1 MSTKTHLPKA
11 AGHIRQQPPSRP
23 GSPRRPGPARVQR
36 RSRTV
41 HLSWWITMAAVVLA
55 AVVGVVIQSNR
66 SANAAAGAAP
76 HHLLGP
82 GDSEVEGSP
91 TAPVLVEE
99 YGDYQCPVCG
109 RFHAQVGPTI
119 DALVRAGSIRFAF
132 HPFAFIGPESIT
144 AAAAAECAGDDG
156 HYFAMSSE
164 LYDNQFPENS
174 GRLTTAEL
182 LTLAHQAGV
191 TSPTAMSCI
200 RSGTYKGWVRK
211 VTDEGSRRG
220 VTATP
225 TIFVNGSVLMDPTVQ
240 ALTAAVQAAAKV

>member
-11 AGHIRQQPPSRP
+11 AARHIRQQPPSRP
-23 GSPRRPGPARVQR
+23 GSPPRPSPARARRP
-36 RSRTV
+36 SKTS
-41 HLSWWITMAAVVLA
+41 HMSWWITLAVVVLA
-55 AVVGVVIQSNR
+55 AVVGVVVQSNR
-66 SANAAAGAAP
+66 SADAAAGAAP

-109 RFHAQVGPTI
+109 RFHAQVGSTI
-119 DALVRAGSIRFAF
+119 EALVRAGTIRFAF

-144 AAAAAECAGDDG
+144 AAAAAAECAGDDG
-156 HYFAMSSE
+156 HYFAMSDE

-182 LTLAHQAGV
+182 VTLAQQAGV
-191 TSPTAMSCI
+191 TSPTAL
-200 RSGTYKGWVRK
+200 G
-211 VTDEGSRRG
+211 
-220 VTATP
+220 
-225 TIFVNGSVLMDPTVQ
+225 
-240 ALTAAVQAAAKV
+240 